1 MFERIPLDDAVKRA
15 LDALG
20 PVRLKGGNA
29 YANLRP
35 SQQKGTSGQRRL
47 RRQQE
52 AARMRELEAAPWV
65 AEPAGEEI
73 RQDVE
78 KMIEGLKEQL

>member
-1 MFERIPLDDAVKRA
+1 MFERIPLDDAVKKA

-29 YANLRP
+29 YANIHP
-35 SQQKGTSGQRRL
+35 SQQKGTSGQRRV

-52 AARMRELEAAPWV
+52 AERMKPILEAQRIEDERLADDVKATV
-65 AEPAGEEI
+65 ARVTEEMG
-73 RQDVE
+73 Q
-78 KMIEGLKEQL
+78 